1 MRVVLDTNILISGLK
16 DEYSYEKRIID
27 EVIDGGIEAYANRQT
42 LDENRLIARQLID
55 NPSYEQDLR
64 NFFAQVNR
72 VTNRHHIHVVRD
84 DEDNK
89 ILESAVESRA
99 EYLITQDND
108 LLELREY
115 EGVEIVT
122 PQAFWARYKDE
133 GMDRWKEWTQ
143 FVTKK

>member
-1 MRVVLDTNILISGLK
+1 MRIVLDTNVLINGLK

-42 LDENRLIARQLID
+42 LDENKLIARQLIN
-55 NPSYEQDLR
+55 NPEYEQDLR

-72 VTNRHHIHVVRD
+72 VTNRHHINVVRD

-89 ILESAVESRA
+89 ILESAVEA
-99 EYLITQDND
+99 QADFLVTHDND

-115 EGVEIVT
+115 EDVQIVT
-122 PQAFWARYKDE
+122 PAAFWSRYKDE
-133 GMDRWKEWTQ
+133 GMDQWKAWTQ